1 MAAKRKRRASP
12 KGPGWTISQF
22 AALPEVD
29 TTPTVIRGAVK
40 RGDIAAVEFSGIK
53 RIPPRELD
61 RYVAVWGK
69 QSA

>member
-1 MAAKRKRRASP
+1 MAKRKKRASP
-12 KGPGWTISQF
+12 KGPGWTITEF
-22 AALPEVD
+22 ANLPEVD
-29 TTPTVIRGAVK
+29 TSAPMIRSAV
-40 RGDIAAVEFSGIK
+40 RNGLVEAIDFNGVK